1 MKILSLTEFRDYC
14 CSAQRLNYLFEF
26 KNQNNT
32 NMPLWFAARYSSIEF
47 VLDSNTIV
55 FSGKNTFL
63 DLYSVQYIELDE
75 LTQGYYQKARVI
87 CSNPD
92 DGGLIK
98 YDIMITI

>member
-1 MKILSLTEFRDYC
+1 MQVLSLTEFRDYC
-14 CSAQRLNYLFEF
+14 CSVQKPNYLFEL
-26 KNQNNT
+26 KKQSGSDL
-32 NMPLWFAARYSSIEF
+32 PIWFAARYSSIEF
-47 VLDSNTIV
+47 VLDSNIIV

-63 DLYSVQYIELDE
+63 YLYSVQYIELDE